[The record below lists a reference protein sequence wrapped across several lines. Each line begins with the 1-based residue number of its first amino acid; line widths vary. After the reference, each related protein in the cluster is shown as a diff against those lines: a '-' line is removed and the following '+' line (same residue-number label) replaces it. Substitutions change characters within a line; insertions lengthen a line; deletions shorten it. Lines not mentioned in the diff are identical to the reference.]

1 MCARTKVSTR
11 DLVLREKM
19 RLAKF
24 ILRLGKFIFSRSRMG
39 KCKPQKIFSKP
50 HFFWGGMTQINSWG
64 RYNEVTRTLPLS

>member
-19 RLAKF
+19 RLAKY
-24 ILRLGKFIFSRSRMG
+24 ILRLGKIIFSRSRMG

-50 HFFWGGMTQINSWG
+50 HSWGMTQINSWG
-64 RYNEVTRTLPLS
+64 RYNEATRTLPLS